1 MGEVLLTA
9 EAGDEVGSVV
19 ADGQLGDENEQLLT
33 VAEDLFAEFEKVGE
47 LLAGFGSLLF
57 QRLGSVIEVGFQR
70 GEGGSVVGGR
80 LFDEQFYF
88 GFKRFDRF
96 MQGTLPVGLP

>member
-1 MGEVLLTA
+1 VGKIFLTA
-9 EAGDEVGSVV
+9 EAGDEVGTVV
-19 ADGQLGDENEQLLT
+19 ADGQLGDEDQQLLT
-33 VAEDLFAEFEKVGE
+33 VAEDLFTEFEEVGE
-47 LLAGFGSLLF
+47 LFAGVGCLLF